1 MAFGGG
7 QDGARFLVKPRSV
20 GPVSSASGG
29 QAKPGQTTR
38 DAVRGALRRLRAGGG
53 TPLLRALDL
62 GLNTLLS
69 RPAAKPE
76 AIRAL
81 VMVTDGRDTVGGP
94 NPGPATARARKAGVR
109 VYVIATGSVDCSQ
122 PVLAAV
128 TSDSGGRCM
137 VAEDGPETTADAL
150 TAAIWGVSG
159 G

>member
-1 MAFGGG
+1 
-7 QDGARFLVKPRSV
+7 VKPRSV

-29 QAKPGQTTR
+29 PAEPGRTTR
-38 DAVRGALRRLRAGGG
+38 DAVRGALRRLRPAGG

-62 GLNTLLS
+62 GLTTLLS
-69 RPAAKPE
+69 RPAAEPE

-109 VYVIATGSVDCSQ
+109 VYVIATGSIDCTQ

-137 VAEDGPETTADAL
+137 VAKDGPETTADAL
-150 TAAIWGVSG
+150 TAAIWGDTRG
-159 G
+159 